1 MLRLQFGDG
10 EFRRRLSARAGA
22 LRRRYVTTFF
32 ATVGTVYR
40 AAVQSAPVGKWFG
53 GTLRRSA
60 YVDESG
66 STADVVRAEIGFA
79 ARHARLVHDNYN
91 GVMIRPTDKY
101 LYVPLTRKGAKAG
114 QTRDYKGVRMFKDYV
129 LPGFPHG
136 KKPVRLR
143 PQRQAGYLLRHAK
156 HFWALFNRLLERA

>member
-1 MLRLQFGDG
+1 MPSYASGSPGSPIIHVQAPHPPPKPAWEGLAMMGML
-10 EFRRRLSARAGA
+10 
-22 LRRRYVTTFF
+22 
-32 ATVGTVYR
+32 
-40 AAVQSAPVGKWFG
+40 AVQFCVLALIAWKLVGPQ
-53 GTLRRSA
+53 
-60 YVDESG
+60 ESG

-156 HFWALFNRLLERA
+156 HFWALFNRLLERAA